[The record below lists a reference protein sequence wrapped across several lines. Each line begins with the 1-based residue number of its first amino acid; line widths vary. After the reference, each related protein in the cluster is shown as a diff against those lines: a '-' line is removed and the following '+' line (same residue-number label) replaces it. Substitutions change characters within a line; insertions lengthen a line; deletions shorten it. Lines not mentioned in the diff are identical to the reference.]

1 MRCARFVMLLM
12 TLVVVTLRPAWA
24 ADAGG
29 GAISR
34 APSAE
39 AGPSAAPAG
48 EAGAADG
55 DDTGDASADGGAT
68 EEPPGGP
75 RLRVGVAGDAPFVV
89 ERDEDLTGIAVELFR
104 EAAKASHLEFDLVK
118 METVPEGLLAV
129 QHGDIDVLVGDVSIT
144 AARAERMRFSQPY
157 FRSALGIATIRKE
170 TDSFVSKLTPFFSKS
185 FFAATA
191 VLLAV
196 LCAVGTL
203 VWLVER
209 KKNPEQFPAAPARGI
224 ANGVWFALVT
234 MTTVGYGDRAPVT
247 PLGRVISGVWMV
259 IALIT
264 ASSLTAGIA
273 TALTLA
279 SLAQGGVDNIDQLT
293 REKVAVVSGTPAVDF
308 AKQTR
313 VRVVP
318 VENME
323 EGIEKLMI
331 GEVKGV
337 LFDKPQ
343 LIFFAREH
351 PDKDIVV
358 SRASYQPQGYGFA
371 LPLGTQHQ
379 HALNLALLRL
389 SEQGFTHK
397 VVIGWLGP
405 DGEQIP

>member
-1 MRCARFVMLLM
+1 MRLARLVLLLM
-12 TLVVVTLRPAWA
+12 TLVVMTLRPAWA
-24 ADAGG
+24 ADGG
-29 GAISR
+29 VSSR
-34 APSAE
+34 AL
-39 AGPSAAPAG
+39 AGDAAVGRAASG
-48 EAGAADG
+48 EAGAADDEG
-55 DDTGDASADGGAT
+55 AGDASVDGGAT
-68 EEPPGGP
+68 DDDTPRGP
-75 RLRVGVAGDAPFVV
+75 RLRVGVAGDPPFVV

-104 EAAKASHLEFDLVK
+104 EAAKESHLEFDMVK
-118 METVPEGLLAV
+118 VETVPEGLLAV

-144 AARAERMRFSQPY
+144 AARVERMRFSQPY
-157 FRSALGIATIRKE
+157 FRSSLGVATMRSE
-170 TDSFVSKLTPFFSKS
+170 TASFASKLTPFFSKS

-196 LCAVGTL
+196 LCGVGTL

-209 KKNPEQFPAAPARGI
+209 KKNPEQFPVAPARGI

-247 PLGRVISGVWMV
+247 PLGRIISGVWMV

-279 SLAQGGVDNIDQLT
+279 SLAQGGIENIDQLA

-371 LPLGTQHQ
+371 LPLETQHQ

-389 SEQGFTHK
+389 AEQGFTHK